1 MELRANGAQSMIGAK
16 SEQRLIGVDL
26 LRALSILAVLL
37 VHWQLCA
44 PIAPPSSW
52 IDRLTLAISF
62 RGNYGVTLF
71 FVISGFL
78 IMRNIMLR
86 EPDIYR
92 LSLRAFYIRR
102 IARIQPLML
111 ASIAFGALMLALSG
125 HSAVFRWGA
134 PFTASFWISL
144 FTFTFNWLRV
154 FHNGPIRGWGLHW
167 DVMWSL
173 AIEEQFYLLLPL
185 VLLWS
190 KKGWRFVP
198 VAICVILIC
207 TASRYVMAFT
217 GLVDW
222 EYTSLACFD
231 ALAIGVI
238 AAQIAPLIP
247 SRLGAQLMTAGGI
260 IIVVAGYPVKFNPPF
275 SFLFV
280 ELGAAAFILGAQ
292 ASENLI
298 GRVWFI
304 PSLIGRLSYEMYLL
318 HPAVLFFI
326 APYMNEWPL
335 TFGWLVFSGITIAVA
350 QFVQQYFTEPVNVW
364 LRFVL
369 LKRRDAERKVLARVV

>member
-1 MELRANGAQSMIGAK
+1 MIGAK
-16 SEQRLIGVDL
+16 SEQRLVGVDL

-37 VHWQLCA
+37 VHWKLCA

-52 IDRLTLAISF
+52 MDRLTLAISF

-78 IMRNIMLR
+78 IMRNVMLR

-92 LSLRAFYIRR
+92 ISLRAFYVRR

-111 ASIAFGALMLALSG
+111 ASIAFGTLMLTLSG

-144 FTFTFNWLRV
+144 FTFTFNWVRV
-154 FHNGPIRGWGLHW
+154 FHGGPVRGWGLHW

-190 KKGWRFVP
+190 KKSLRFVP
-198 VAICVILIC
+198 VAIGVIVIC
-207 TASRYVMAFT
+207 TVSRYVMA
-217 GLVDW
+217 LAELANW
-222 EYTSLACFD
+222 QYTSLACFD

-238 AAQIAPLIP
+238 SAQVAPLIP
-247 SRLGAQLMTAGGI
+247 SKISAQLMIAGGI
-260 IIVVAGYPVKFNPPF
+260 IMAVAAYPVEFNPPF
-275 SFLFV
+275 SFLLV

-292 ASENLI
+292 TSANLF
-298 GRVWFI
+298 GRIWSI
-304 PSLIGRLSYEMYLL
+304 PSRIGQLSYEMYLL

-326 APYMNEWPL
+326 APHMNGWPL
-335 TFGWLVFSGITIAVA
+335 TIGWLAFTSITAFMAYLVHAV
-350 QFVQQYFTEPVNVW
+350 FTEPMNSW
-364 LRFVL
+364 LRTIL
-369 LKRRDAERKVLARVV
+369 LKRRETGRTILARVA